1 MRIAHIHDPLIGVIA
16 DVYLPTS
23 QDHAWQRARITAFK
37 NACKSAQEHKAD
49 CILISGRLFG
59 EIYVTNAVIY
69 EVLDVIRQTNCKV
82 VWMPDAV
89 GQQYLER
96 KDKLPKNFTLLTKQ
110 QTSSTIDDVCI
121 MRWSAG
127 KNASS
132 GCNILISDMEG
143 PVNGDMLRILSKSV
157 PELEYIVSNEAFYFR
172 AGKTFTPNRAIKIEN
187 SGFEDTGT
195 SGYYILGFTKGKLT
209 EKEFIE
215 SKVYNFKTV
224 GVAVENEDDQKSV
237 LRKCMKATVGLADH
251 DFVRIILTGK
261 VGVEIFI
268 NTDEIRDTLK
278 NRFFYLEVFNG
289 CELELDED
297 TYAAD
302 ISLKSEFIRMV
313 MADDTLSENEKSRI
327 IQCGWNALRGKELS
341 E

>member
-16 DVYLPTS
+16 DVYMPTA
-23 QDHAWQRARITAFK
+23 QDNTWQRARISALK
-37 NACKSAQEHKAD
+37 NACESAVEQKAD

-59 EIYVTNAVIY
+59 EVYVTNAVIS
-69 EVLDVIRQTNCKV
+69 EVIDIIRQTNCKV
-82 VWMPDAV
+82 VWMPDAA
-89 GQQYLER
+89 GLQYLEH
-96 KDKLPKNFTLLTKQ
+96 KDNLPDNFTLLTKQ
-110 QTSSTIDDVCI
+110 QTSYTIDDVCI

-127 KNASS
+127 NNASS
-132 GCNILISDMEG
+132 GCNILISDAEG
-143 PVNGDMLRILSKSV
+143 PVNDSMLQILAKSV
-157 PELEYIVSNEAFYFR
+157 PELEYIVSSEAFYSR
-172 AGKTFTPNRAIKIEN
+172 EGKVFTANNVVKMEN
-187 SGFEDTGT
+187 SGFEDTGA
-195 SGYYILGFTKGKLT
+195 SGYHILDFSNGKLAG
-209 EKEFIE
+209 KEFVETKIY
-215 SKVYNFKTV
+215 SFKTV
-224 GVAVENEDDQKSV
+224 GVVVENEDDQKSV
-237 LRKCMKATVGLADH
+237 LRKCMKATVGLADR
-251 DFVRIILTGK
+251 DFVRIILTGS
-261 VGVEIFI
+261 VDVETFI

-297 TYAAD
+297 TYATD